1 LNEAQLMHIQKLEWL
16 EAYIKAREAAFL
28 NIKSA
33 WRGSGLLPFQPQK
46 VIRAATLPLTY
57 VKPQRP
63 KTPTEHDIFKKVFQ
77 TSSPPDFN
85 TLQKANSVLSKA
97 LNEDILNTPT
107 KSYIHKLVDETEQL
121 NTHYILQKRE
131 VENLHNITQKRRAQ
145 KGKRAILKGQF
156 HVSTDELRSQVIE
169 AEAATAASKKSK
181 TVAQPLTDKVTIE
194 EMDEL
199 DEEELYNS
207 DLDELGW

>member
-1 LNEAQLMHIQKLEWL
+1 
-16 EAYIKAREAAFL
+16 
-28 NIKSA
+28 
-33 WRGSGLLPFQPQK
+33 
-46 VIRAATLPLTY
+46 
-57 VKPQRP
+57 
-63 KTPTEHDIFKKVFQ
+63 
-77 TSSPPDFN
+77 
-85 TLQKANSVLSKA
+85 VLSTA
-97 LNEDILNTPT
+97 LNQGILNTPT
-107 KSYIHKLVDETEQL
+107 KRYIHKLADETERL

-131 VENLHNITQKRRAQ
+131 VDNLRNITQKRRAQ

-181 TVAQPLTDKVTIE
+181 KVAQPPLNKVAIE

-199 DEEELYNS
+199 DEEEPYDS